1 MGCSRE
7 FESPSYRFVQALEV
21 HRMSAVFNFKK
32 TPLSLAL
39 AAPAVTLVFL
49 ASPNVHAETPVVRPN
64 TSIAPTVRLDNY
76 VLYPGSS
83 LIVHGAQTRQI
94 LMTRAGLTLQPG
106 SRTGDITATDG
117 SRILVNNSRVNSRIG
132 NTAAILASNNSTVT
146 IANNSTVTNV
156 NGWGVAINAALGGTD
171 GSTVTVR
178 DSRVFGSLRGI
189 SAGVY
194 GVANLDNA
202 HVEGT
207 TAAGIGLVMF
217 NADANAKNKSL
228 ILGGVNGVNM
238 TSLGSVSRTNTLV
251 LDNSVVQGK
260 TGAAIR
266 VAPGPGNNTKS
277 NIHVLNGS
285 NLIGGNGVL
294 LDVANNATA
303 NLNVDNSQLIGDV
316 VIGTGGLGTV
326 QLNNN
331 ASLTGQLRNV
341 EQLDVNSNAQWV
353 MVGDSQVNTLKMG
366 GGNVVFG
373 APLQYLQLN
382 TNNLTGNGTF
392 KMYTNFNT
400 GETDL
405 LNVNG
410 NAEGDHQLLIGASGS
425 ELATGEAIK
434 VVHTESGGAKFG
446 LVGDT
451 VDVGAFEYGLKQE
464 GTDWYLDTEKKGTST
479 SAKAVLAL
487 ANAAPAVLLGEASVL
502 RTRMGE
508 VRFGDGKEQG
518 LWIRNYTN
526 RTDVAAN
533 TNGVGY
539 KQNQSGLTLGADW
552 AMDELWT
559 VGVMGGYSNSTLGLS
574 RGSSG
579 MVNSYYAGVYGIFRD
594 EESGVYVDLTAKVNR
609 LNGQSQVNM
618 SDGKRAKG
626 KYTQDA
632 VSGSA
637 EIGKNIKLN
646 DDGLFVEPF
655 VQVAVAKIGG
665 SNYTMDNGLKA
676 KSDRATSA
684 TGKVGVT
691 VGQNIQLDSGGI
703 LQPYLR
709 TAATRDFSPDSRV
722 YINDQAF
729 KNNLS
734 GSGVEVAGG
743 VAASVTKNLSVH
755 AEVTHM
761 KGKAYDQPMGL
772 TVGLQYAF

>member
-1 MGCSRE
+1 
-7 FESPSYRFVQALEV
+7 
-21 HRMSAVFNFKK
+21 MSAVFNFKK

-49 ASPNVHAETPVVRPN
+49 ASPYVHAETPVTHPN
-64 TSIAPTVRLDNY
+64 TSIAPGVRLDNY
-76 VLYPGSS
+76 VLRPGSS

-94 LMTRAGLTLQPG
+94 LMARAGLTLQPG
-106 SRTGDITATDG
+106 SRTADITATQG
-117 SRILVNNSRVNSRIG
+117 SRIVVNNSRVNSRTG
-132 NTAAILASNNSTVT
+132 VTEAIYASNNSTVLIT
-146 IANNSTVTNV
+146 NNSTVTNV
-156 NGWGVAINAALGGTD
+156 NGWGVAVNAALGGTD
-171 GSTVTVR
+171 GSTVTVK
-178 DSRVFGSLRGI
+178 DSSVFGSQRGI

-194 GVANLDNA
+194 SVANLDNA
-202 HVEGT
+202 RVEGT

-217 NADANAKNKSL
+217 NADANAQNKSL
-228 ILGGVNGVNM
+228 ILGGVNGVHM
-238 TSLGSVSRTNTLV
+238 TSLGSVSRTNTLI

-285 NLIGGNGVL
+285 NLIAGNGVL
-294 LDVANNATA
+294 LEVANNATA

-341 EQLDVNSNAQWV
+341 EQLDVNSGAQWV

-508 VRFGDGKEQG
+508 VRFGDGKEKG

-594 EESGVYVDLTAKVNR
+594 EESGVYLDLTAKVNR

-632 VSGSA
+632 VSASA

-655 VQVAVAKIGG
+655 AQVAVAKIGG

-743 VAASVTKNLSVH
+743 VAASLTKNLSVH
-755 AEVTHM
+755 GEVTHM
-761 KGKAYDQPMGL
+761 KGKAYDQPLGL